1 MRLEMTTDTPPEELE
16 APKIEFPCL
25 YPIKIIGVASTDF
38 QAHAI
43 QVVEMHAGKI
53 DPDLIELNPSKGHN
67 YVSIRVTI
75 AATGVEQL
83 GNIFEDLKKLP
94 DTKMVL

>member
-1 MRLEMTTDTPPEELE
+1 MTEQE

-25 YPIKIIGVASTDF
+25 YPIKIIGVAGPDF
-38 QAHAI
+38 QEKAVAA
-43 QVVEMHAGKI
+43 VERHTGKI
-53 DPDLIELNPSKGHN
+53 DSKLIEAKPSKANN

-75 AATGVEQL
+75 AATGEEQL
-83 GNIFEDLKKLP
+83 QHIFEDLKKLP

>member
-1 MRLEMTTDTPPEELE
+1 MRLEMTTDTPPEGLE

-25 YPIKIIGVASTDF
+25 YPIKIIGVASIDF
-38 QAHAI
+38 HVHAI
-43 QVVEMHAGKI
+43 QIVEMHAGKI
-53 DPDLIELNPSKGHN
+53 DPDMIELNPSKGNN

-83 GNIFEDLKKLP
+83 GSIFEDLKKLP

>member
-1 MRLEMTTDTPPEELE
+1 MTTDTPPEELE